1 MEYDDSLKITLQPPR
16 ATFVR
21 ELAEI
26 VGISPDELAQ
36 AAVAHIVDLPIPAA
50 VGICQS
56 YLDINDADDDT
67 DSIDD
72 IAALPH
78 GEGKA
83 VSLSL
88 WKRLQNKEKIT

>member
-1 MEYDDSLKITLQPPR
+1 MEHDDPLTITLQPPV

-26 VGISPDELAQ
+26 VGIDPEALAT

-67 DSIDD
+67 DSIDES
-72 IAALPH
+72 A
-78 GEGKA
+78 
-83 VSLSL
+83 
-88 WKRLQNKEKIT
+88 